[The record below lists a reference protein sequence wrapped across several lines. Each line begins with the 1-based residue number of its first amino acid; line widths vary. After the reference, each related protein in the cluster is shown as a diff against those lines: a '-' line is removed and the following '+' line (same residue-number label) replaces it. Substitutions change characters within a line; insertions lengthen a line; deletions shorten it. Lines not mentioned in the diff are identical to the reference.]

1 MLTKR
6 RIYTEKMP
14 AIAVGIGTNH
24 FRYGNGKIKRE
35 YIILIPFL
43 SIHIET
49 IKIPAEKE
57 RLKNKQQEAVRN
69 KNYDEAAL
77 IRDEMKRKGMLS

>member
-6 RIYTEKMP
+6 RIYTQRMP
-14 AIAVGIGTNH
+14 AIAAGVGANH

-49 IKIPAEKE
+49 IKIPVEKE
-57 RLKNKQQEAVRN
+57 VLKGGLE
-69 KNYDEAAL
+69 L
-77 IRDEMKRKGMLS
+77 